1 MKYSQ
6 YFDRRKNTFEKAFSL
21 INTHPISDQVYT
33 IVELGTSRSFVSG
46 GIPGCL
52 NPDPIFWY
60 PGTPEKWD
68 WGAGIF
74 TKVFSE
80 NLQGQGRTYR
90 LYSID
95 PSPDAIR
102 IVKTMCNDDSV
113 HIVQDYS
120 TNFLRNFKGKIDFL
134 YMDHMESGEEASQQH
149 LEDSKILVEM
159 DLMSPNGVILI
170 DDVGDNITE
179 TKGKYSIPFLLENGY
194 EKILHEYQ
202 VLLTRLPAG
211 IP

>member
-6 YFDRRKNTFEKAFSL
+6 YFDRRKNTFENAFSL
-21 INTHPISDQVYT
+21 IKKYQGSDQPYT
-33 IVELGTSRSFVSG
+33 IVELGTSRSFVNG
-46 GIPGCL
+46 GYPGCCS
-52 NPDPIFWY
+52 PDPVFWS
-60 PGTPEKWD
+60 PSTPEKWD

-80 NLQGQGRTYR
+80 NLQGSKYQ

-95 PSPDAIR
+95 PSSDAIK
-102 IVKTMCNDDSV
+102 IVTTMCKDESV
-113 HIVQDYS
+113 HVVQDYS

-134 YMDHMESGEEASQQH
+134 YMDHMESGEAACNQH
-149 LEDSKILVEM
+149 LEDSKLIVEM

-170 DDVGDNITE
+170 DDVGDNITN

-194 EKILHEYQ
+194 QKVLHEYQ
-202 VLLTRLPAG
+202 VLMTRSPAS